1 MFPVRPRVSCEY
13 NEVSVSPE
21 LTGYVQVRSVT
32 LTILQSLSPSSQ
44 QCLGPD
50 VPSTHIFSLAEN
62 RCLMTLDT
70 NTHIH
75 HQLALSSMPRLLEL
89 SLPLPSSRDG
99 VARVRLTLP
108 PVLREDEDFSFPLL
122 VNM

>member
-32 LTILQSLSPSSQ
+32 LTILQSLSQSSQ

-75 HQLALSSMPRLLEL
+75 HQLAVSSMPRLMEF
-89 SLPLPSSRDG
+89 SLPLSSSPATM
-99 VARVRLTLP
+99 ARVKLTLP
-108 PVLREDEDFSFPLL
+108 PVLREEEDFSFPLL